1 MEFWWIHHSTARS
14 YIILPWPY
22 MYAAKGSDDIS
33 LKTLALSAY
42 ARFTR
47 FSHNIVFFITA
58 RRRLLFS
65 YSRPTLRTIED
76 DRVDHTIQFET
87 VGNGAVILFLYR
99 TLNIECSR
107 VTVSITR
114 TKTNSKRAL
123 P

>member
-76 DRVDHTIQFET
+76 DRVDHTVNVRLLSPDRFNLRPSATGRSFYFCI
-87 VGNGAVILFLYR
+87 GR
-99 TLNIECSR
+99 
-107 VTVSITR
+107 
-114 TKTNSKRAL
+114 
-123 P
+123 